1 MRKSR
6 IRSSRF
12 HLAATKSCTAPTLQH
27 RSQTNQL
34 TTNIDEQ
41 NNVFPEFDTSWAPT
55 AASERASSTSA
66 PRSSRST
73 VSLDLFA
80 ASRPVS
86 AASSSGASSAAR
98 FLRSETLRSD
108 GTRNPDEERRAD
120 RNDVRSETEMRTSL
134 RSLFGEVADECEE
147 VLPGV
152 RRRHGRG
159 ARRRLVVSRRWFSR
173 QNFGS
178 FGG

>member
-1 MRKSR
+1 MNKTM
-6 IRSSRF
+6 F
-12 HLAATKSCTAPTLQH
+12 
-27 RSQTNQL
+27 
-34 TTNIDEQ
+34 
-41 NNVFPEFDTSWAPT
+41 FPEFDTSWATT

-66 PRSSRST
+66 PRSSRSA

-80 ASRPVS
+80 ASRPAS
-86 AASSSGASSAAR
+86 AASSAGVSSADR

-108 GTRNPDEERRAD
+108 GTRNPDEDRRAD
-120 RNDVRSETEMRTSL
+120 RNDVRSETVMRTSL
-134 RSLFGEVADECEE
+134 RSLSGKVADEGEE

-173 QNFGS
+173 QKAGP
-178 FGG
+178 FGGPDGLFIPEIL